1 VKEEYTMP
9 SKSDFEKEVLALVPA
24 LHQFARTMC
33 HQSSDVDDLVQET
46 LLKALRHRDRFTPY
60 GSLKSWLFTIMKNTF
75 CTRIKKARREDAL
88 ETWEEPT
95 ISAPQELALELQDVG
110 EAYGKLSS
118 AHKKVLDLVI
128 FNGLSYE
135 HAAMATGCTIGTIK
149 SRLNRA
155 RARLESNLHPGGKS
169 VSEQ

>member
-1 VKEEYTMP
+1 MP
-9 SKSDFEKEVLALVPA
+9 SKSDFEKEVLALLPA
-24 LHQFARTMC
+24 LRQFARTMC

-46 LLKALRHRDRFTPY
+46 LLKALRHRDRFTPF

-75 CTRIKKARREDAL
+75 CTRIKRAQRENTI

-110 EAYGKLSS
+110 EAYSKLST
-118 AHKKVLDLVI
+118 AHQKVLDLII
-128 FNGLSYE
+128 FSGLSYE
-135 HAAMATGCTIGTIK
+135 HAAAETGCTIGTIK

-155 RARLESNLHPGGKS
+155 RARLESNLYTGEKS
-169 VSEQ
+169 GSKQ

>member
-1 VKEEYTMP
+1 MP
-9 SKSDFEKEVLALVPA
+9 SKTDFEKEVLALVPA

-75 CTRIKKARREDAL
+75 CTRIKRARREATI
-88 ETWEEPT
+88 EEWEEPT
-95 ISAPQELALELQDVG
+95 VSAPQDLALELQDVG
-110 EAYGKLSS
+110 QAYSKLSP
-118 AHKKVLDLVI
+118 AHQKVLDLVI
-128 FNGLSYE
+128 FSGLSYE
-135 HAAMATGCTIGTIK
+135 NAAMATGCTVGTIK

-155 RARLESNLHPGGKS
+155 RARLESNLSPVEKAFQNNS
-169 VSEQ
+169 